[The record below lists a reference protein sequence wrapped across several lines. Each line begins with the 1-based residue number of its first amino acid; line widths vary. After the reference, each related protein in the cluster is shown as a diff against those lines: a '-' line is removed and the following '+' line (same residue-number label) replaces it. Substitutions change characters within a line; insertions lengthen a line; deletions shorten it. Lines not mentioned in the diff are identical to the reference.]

1 MISINIEPQHIQSLF
16 TVHFFVRDH
25 QVHAVARR
33 DKTCPRIQK
42 HLQNPKH
49 VPQSSNTS
57 ENSKTHPRI
66 QNTSQNPEYVPET
79 KTLPRIQH
87 TSQNPKY
94 FPESKSV
101 LESRKY
107 FEFLGVFLVF
117 WDGFWILA
125 KVLGFWDVFWI
136 LGSVLFLWATVSSGA
151 FCKEWPPWW
160 IST

>member
-33 DKTCPRIQK
+33 DKTCPRIHK
-42 HLQNPKH
+42 TP
-49 VPQSSNTS
+49 P
-57 ENSKTHPRI
+57 ESKTCPTI
-66 QNTSQNPEYVPET
+66 QWHFSKLKNTSQNPKHFPES
-79 KTLPRIQH
+79 KTRPKIQNM
-87 TSQNPKY
+87 SQNPKH

-101 LESRKY
+101 LESGKY
-107 FEFLGVFLVF
+107 FGFLGVFLVF

-125 KVLGFWDVFWI
+125 SVLGFWDVFWI
-136 LGSVLFLWATVSSGA
+136 LGSVLSLWAIVSSGA

>member
-57 ENSKTHPRI
+57 QNWKTRPRT
-66 QNTSQNPEYVPET
+66 QNTSQNPKHVP
-79 KTLPRIQH
+79 KSRICPRNQN
-87 TSQNPKY
+87 TPQNPTH

-107 FEFLGVFLVF
+107 FEFLCFWFFGMGFGFLQKF
-117 WDGFWILA
+117 WDSGTCSGFWEVFCSYEPQWVR
-125 KVLGFWDVFWI
+125 VL
-136 LGSVLFLWATVSSGA
+136 SVRSGHPG
-151 FCKEWPPWW
+151 E
-160 IST
+160 

>member
-57 ENSKTHPRI
+57 QNWKTPPRT
-66 QNTSQNPEYVPET
+66 QNTSQNPKHVPKSRICPRNQKHSPES
-79 KTLPRIQH
+79 KILPRIQ
-87 TSQNPKY
+87 KC
-94 FPESKSV
+94 FGICE
-101 LESRKY
+101 
-107 FEFLGVFLVF
+107 
-117 WDGFWILA
+117 
-125 KVLGFWDVFWI
+125 VFWI
-136 LGSVLFLWATVSSGA
+136 LGCVFGFLGWVLDSCKCSGILGRVLDSGKCFVPMSHSEFRCFL
-151 FCKEWPPWW
+151 
-160 IST
+160 